1 MQNSDWT
8 DHSSI
13 YSQKHKTFYRWVL
26 YPIILFLFLV
36 SLFLFFAKKE
46 VTVRTTAQLVAQKTE
61 KLQIPIEAKIIE
73 NKLSENKSVKK
84 GETLVSF
91 DTTLLQNE
99 KEQLEQDNRILDN
112 QQKSANIFIESL
124 DQEKNLFETDDEF
137 GYSNQLKSLL
147 AEKEAGS
154 YESKQDSLN
163 SQKEQEGYQ
172 KANEQLTN
180 QISGRQVEQH
190 EWEQI
195 RNSWN
200 NNQNIQGFSTDIT
213 SKYQSWQAQLSDA
226 SENQKRVVKAT
237 TLATIDDQVVQLKK
251 EIEQLQGEK
260 AKLVAPNTSDNSVN
274 SRNEQLKKNKEQAI
288 SGTRQKIT
296 ETNGF
301 QNKNKVTLKS
311 INEQLEQGSLKAP
324 IDGTIHLNDE
334 VKDQTEMLK
343 GTIIAEIYPQKD
355 GKQMT
360 FTAYLPAN
368 EMTWVKTG
376 MKVHFKLDKKGVA
389 ESTINGQLT
398 EISENSVN
406 NEKGTFYII
415 KGSLQPLDNFTSR
428 YGLTGELSLI
438 VGKKTYWQQI
448 KDILLN
454 L

>member
-1 MQNSDWT
+1 M
-8 DHSSI
+8 
-13 YSQKHKTFYRWVL
+13 
-26 YPIILFLFLV
+26 
-36 SLFLFFAKKE
+36 
-46 VTVRTTAQLVAQKTE
+46 
-61 KLQIPIEAKIIE
+61 
-73 NKLSENKSVKK
+73 
-84 GETLVSF
+84 
-91 DTTLLQNE
+91 
-99 KEQLEQDNRILDN
+99 
-112 QQKSANIFIESL
+112 
-124 DQEKNLFETDDEF
+124 
-137 GYSNQLKSLL
+137 
-147 AEKEAGS
+147 
-154 YESKQDSLN
+154 
-163 SQKEQEGYQ
+163 
-172 KANEQLTN
+172 
-180 QISGRQVEQH
+180 
-190 EWEQI
+190 
-195 RNSWN
+195 
-200 NNQNIQGFSTDIT
+200 
-213 SKYQSWQAQLSDA
+213 
-226 SENQKRVVKAT
+226 
-237 TLATIDDQVVQLKK
+237 
-251 EIEQLQGEK
+251 
-260 AKLVAPNTSDNSVN
+260 
-274 SRNEQLKKNKEQAI
+274 
-288 SGTRQKIT
+288 
-296 ETNGF
+296 
-301 QNKNKVTLKS
+301 KS